1 VRQPDDFSGDPD
13 ELITVAAQ
21 ANEVSD
27 GLFQTVWKDELV
39 GDDWLDHGSGPDD
52 EQLAAAMSA
61 YRQSLRAAASRLAD
75 RAERLG
81 DDLRTTA
88 DTYSR
93 VDEAAA
99 GRLPRPDQHDE

>member
-1 VRQPDDFSGDPD
+1 MRQPNDFSCDPD

-21 ANEVSD
+21 ANAVSD

-39 GDDWLDHGSGPDD
+39 GDDCLDYGSGPDD

-61 YRQSLRAAASRLAD
+61 YRRSLRAATSRLAD
-75 RAERLG
+75 SAERLG
-81 DDLRTTA
+81 DDLRSSA

-93 VDEAAA
+93 VDQA
-99 GRLPRPDQHDE
+99 GAGLLPDPHDD

>member
-1 VRQPDDFSGDPD
+1 VRKPNDFSGDLD
-13 ELITVAAQ
+13 ELLTVAAQ

-61 YRQSLRAAASRLAD
+61 YRRSLRAAASRLAD

-81 DDLRTTA
+81 GGLRAIA
-88 DTYSR
+88 DTYSHA
-93 VDEAAA
+93 DQASA
-99 GRLPRPDQHDE
+99 GLLPRPDLYDE